1 MSKLLDQIEQNVIK
15 QSRYKTMSSSS
26 MKNYQ
31 ELENKIQEL
40 QAEVERLKQ
49 EEKAE
54 QIDLS
59 TCIMGQLVQLR
70 NGQFDYYESKCGVY
84 TYYVIGGNTYDK
96 DGSQYNY
103 SQESEYDVVKVFPAE
118 IPVPGNF
125 SVSRAKEVLNGD
137 ISYLNISFG
146 FANTPQG
153 VQYWRDIYDG
163 KTHLTFGD
171 MIFIQKWIIQSL

>member
-1 MSKLLDQIEQNVIK
+1 M
-15 QSRYKTMSSSS
+15 T
-26 MKNYQ
+26 NYQ

-59 TCIMGQLVQLR
+59 TCIAGQLVQLR
-70 NGQFDYYESKCGVY
+70 NGQFDYYEFKKH
-84 TYYVIGGNTYDK
+84 TYYVIGGLTYEK
-96 DGSQYNY
+96 DGSQYDY

-118 IPVPGNF
+118 IPVPDSFNAF
-125 SVSRAKEVLNGD
+125 YAKKVLEG
-137 ISYLNISFG
+137 NISSLIASFT
-146 FANTPQG
+146 FADTPQG

-163 KTHLTFGD
+163 KTHLSFGD

>member
-1 MSKLLDQIEQNVIK
+1 M
-15 QSRYKTMSSSS
+15 T
-26 MKNYQ
+26 NYQ
-31 ELENKIQEL
+31 ELENKIREL

-59 TCIMGQLVQLR
+59 TCIAGQLVQLR
-70 NGQFDYYESKCGVY
+70 NGQFDYYEFKKH
-84 TYYVIGGNTYDK
+84 TYYVIGGNTYEK
-96 DGSQYNY
+96 DGSQYDY

-118 IPVPGNF
+118 IPVPDSFNAF
-125 SVSRAKEVLNGD
+125 YAKKVLEG
-137 ISYLNISFG
+137 NISSLIASFT
-146 FANTPQG
+146 FADTPQG

-163 KTHLTFGD
+163 KTHLSFGD